1 MRREDLKLPLTIA
14 AAAALALLAG
24 GQAAAQTPAAE
35 PLDCVIEPRAL
46 IEVGS
51 KVDGILAEVA
61 VGRGARVKK
70 GQVLA
75 RLETGLERT
84 EVAIASHRAK
94 GDVEI
99 LSSRA
104 RLTHLTRRA
113 DRTNELYIKKV
124 VSTEKRD
131 EALTER
137 SLAEFAVTEAEM
149 NKRLRALELER
160 AKEIL
165 ARRTIRSPASGIVHE
180 RLLSAGE
187 FVHEQAPLVII
198 AEINPLYVEVFVP
211 IALYGTVRMGMTAK
225 VKPVAP
231 VGGTYTATV
240 TVVDK
245 VFDAASGTFGVRL
258 ELPNPAFELPAGIK
272 CTVDFAAR

>member
-1 MRREDLKLPLTIA
+1 MRRGDLKLSLTIA
-14 AAAALALLAG
+14 TAAALASLAG
-24 GQAAAQTPAAE
+24 GQAAAQTPSAG

-46 IEVGS
+46 IHVGS
-51 KVDGILAEVA
+51 KVDGILSEIA

-84 EVAIASHRAK
+84 EVEIARHRAK
-94 GDVEI
+94 GEYEI
-99 LSSRA
+99 LSGRA
-104 RLTHLTRRA
+104 RLKHLTRRA
-113 DRTNELYIKKV
+113 DRTNELYVKKV

-165 ARRTIRSPASGIVHE
+165 ARRTIHSPASGIVHE
-180 RLLSAGE
+180 RLMSPGE

-211 IALYGTVRMGMTAK
+211 IALYGTGRKGMTAK
-225 VKPVAP
+225 VRPVAP
-231 VGGTYTATV
+231 VGGIYTATV

-245 VFDAASGTFGVRL
+245 VFDAASGTFGARL
-258 ELPNPAFELPAGIK
+258 ELPNPEFKLPAGIK